1 VAPVGVGRPRRAIR
15 RGIAGNENLGKL
27 LEGARGAGTIVRH
40 DVRVMPLLGLQA
52 ARLALA
58 ALPRAFHLPVELA
71 IRAVERVLD
80 LGLGL
85 GR

>member
-1 VAPVGVGRPRRAIR
+1 MEAA
-15 RGIAGNENLGKL
+15 
-27 LEGARGAGTIVRH
+27 VRE
-40 DVRVMPLLGLQA
+40 MTFKG

-58 ALPRAFHLPVELA
+58 ALPRSLQLPVEFA

-80 LGLGL
+80 GGLDL